1 MGEQRGGDTPLSG
14 WEINAWT
21 DPPGLLSISG
31 MREKIALS
39 FTLTVSHS
47 LSSFPLSPF
56 SYLPSPSL
64 LLPPLLSLCRII
76 LKKKKRTQQNGSWD
90 AVVAGVDVIYFPQL
104 VLWKPGVDRAVL

>member
-39 FTLTVSHS
+39 FTLS
-47 LSSFPLSPF
+47 LSFLIFLPSLLPSLSLPFLTSPLPPSSFPLSF
-56 SYLPSPSL
+56 LF
-64 LLPPLLSLCRII
+64 
-76 LKKKKRTQQNGSWD
+76 
-90 AVVAGVDVIYFPQL
+90 VE
-104 VLWKPGVDRAVL
+104 

>member
-47 LSSFPLSPF
+47 LSSFPPSFLPSLSLFLPPLSLPPLSPSPF
-56 SYLPSPSL
+56 SL
-64 LLPPLLSLCRII
+64 
-76 LKKKKRTQQNGSWD
+76 
-90 AVVAGVDVIYFPQL
+90 
-104 VLWKPGVDRAVL
+104 